1 MRKSSEKTAI
11 LGLILVGILFAIP
24 SILYIKTFN
33 SIDGYNG
40 TLYYFLHNDSL
51 KHTILGVVVFAL
63 LLCSSFLLYFRV
75 IKNSHKFN
83 IKKIL
88 LAVFLVGFA
97 FLIAFPNTSTDLFYY
112 MGTGRVLEEYG
123 QNPYYYTIDS
133 ILKENSS
140 DMILRNSGPWKT
152 ETVIYGPIWIII
164 CFIFNKICFG
174 SVTLLMYIFKFL
186 ALILHIANCYLIYK
200 ITKKKKFVILYGL
213 NPLVL
218 IEFLIN
224 THNDIY
230 LVFFVLMAIYFLK
243 NNKIIWLTLVM
254 LAISIGIKHLTLI
267 LVPIFV
273 LYYLQNKKMLKK
285 IGFIVLYA
293 IFFLILIYIMY
304 LPFVDN
310 VLEIYK
316 IINTQQ
322 NRMKDSI
329 YLLLAIITN
338 KNMLLV
344 SVVYSIMFFVVGYYY
359 IILCLKLLLRNKN
372 FRETMQSINL
382 LFILLIFGVL
392 TNIASWYLTWI
403 FISIYW
409 IKGKDIKTILW
420 IQFLYELTYV
430 YLYFWHSDSYNYSVI
445 VMPVILFGTIL
456 RQLFLKVREN
466 KKTNAIKIA

>member
-112 MGTGRVLEEYG
+112 MGTGRVLEEYR

-164 CFIFNKICFG
+164 CFIFNKICLG
-174 SVTLLMYIFKFL
+174 SVT
-186 ALILHIANCYLIYK
+186 
-200 ITKKKKFVILYGL
+200 
-213 NPLVL
+213 
-218 IEFLIN
+218 
-224 THNDIY
+224 
-230 LVFFVLMAIYFLK
+230 
-243 NNKIIWLTLVM
+243 
-254 LAISIGIKHLTLI
+254 
-267 LVPIFV
+267 
-273 LYYLQNKKMLKK
+273 
-285 IGFIVLYA
+285 
-293 IFFLILIYIMY
+293 
-304 LPFVDN
+304 
-310 VLEIYK
+310 
-316 IINTQQ
+316 
-322 NRMKDSI
+322 
-329 YLLLAIITN
+329 
-338 KNMLLV
+338 
-344 SVVYSIMFFVVGYYY
+344 
-359 IILCLKLLLRNKN
+359 
-372 FRETMQSINL
+372 
-382 LFILLIFGVL
+382 
-392 TNIASWYLTWI
+392 
-403 FISIYW
+403 
-409 IKGKDIKTILW
+409 
-420 IQFLYELTYV
+420 
-430 YLYFWHSDSYNYSVI
+430 
-445 VMPVILFGTIL
+445 
-456 RQLFLKVREN
+456 
-466 KKTNAIKIA
+466 